1 VDSVIIR
8 IAARAF
14 SPLLIVL
21 ALYLLYVGHNLP
33 GGGFVAGLLF
43 GAAFVLYA
51 VAHGAL
57 QARRTLVVDPRT
69 WLGVGLCIA
78 AGSSVLA
85 LTLDQ
90 PWFTGVWVLE
100 PLPLG
105 SPVLFDV
112 GVCMVVASVVVL
124 MTVGL
129 LEE

>member
-51 VAHGAL
+51 VAHGAT
-57 QARRTLVVDPRT
+57 QARMTLVVDPRT
-69 WLGVGLCIA
+69 SLGIGLCIA
-78 AGSSVLA
+78 VASSVIA
-85 LTLDQ
+85 LTFDR
-90 PWFTGVWVLE
+90 PWFTGIWLLE
-100 PLPLG
+100 PLPIG
-105 SPVLFDV
+105 SPLLFDV